1 MASKPFEIH
10 VTLDAPELAQAISS
24 LSLAIRDR
32 IPVFQNSSNGAE
44 VVIPAGAKMTVQ
56 DVQPAPVPAAPVQQ
70 AAPIPTVPAPVQQP
84 VTAPPAPQPVQT
96 VAPAPAVAPVQQTA
110 PIPAAPVPVQQP
122 VTAPTAPQAGAPSNV
137 VQFPQQPQAAQVQSA
152 TQGGVT
158 LDAII
163 TAGAGLVEKGM
174 MAQVI
179 SLLTKYN
186 VPAVNQ
192 LQPAQFEPFAAELRA
207 LGAPI

>member
-24 LSLAIRDR
+24 LSLAIRDC
-32 IPVFQNSSNGAE
+32 IPAFRNGSNGSE
-44 VVIPAGAKMTVQ
+44 VVVPAGAKMTVQ
-56 DVQPAPVPAAPVQQ
+56 DVQPAPAPVQQ
-70 AAPIPTVPAPVQQP
+70 AAPISAAPAPVQQP
-84 VTAPPAPQPVQT
+84 VTAPPAPQPMQT
-96 VAPAPAVAPVQQTA
+96 AAPAPVTTPPVPQVA

-122 VTAPTAPQAGAPSNV
+122 VAAPPVPQAGAPSNV
-137 VQFPQQPQAAQVQSA
+137 VQFPRPPQAQGA

-163 TAGAGLVEKGM
+163 TAGASLVEKGM

-186 VPAVNQ
+186 VPTVNQ
-192 LQPAQFEPFAAELRA
+192 LQPAQFEPFAAELRS